1 MDAQEIRQLQVEG
14 QVHALAQAWL
24 FVAAQLEQL
33 GAIDPPVLERA
44 MLGTHWQGAPFE
56 PHANQLL
63 VHLADQ
69 LRDVR
74 EQRQRTDRY
83 RSTGL
88 DE

>member
-1 MDAQEIRQLQVEG
+1 MDAREIRHLQVEG
-14 QVHALAQAWL
+14 QIHALAQAWL

-56 PHANQLL
+56 PHASQMLE
-63 VHLADQ
+63 HLAGQ

-74 EQRQRTDRY
+74 EQRQRIDRY